1 MKKMI
6 RSLLILAALL
16 AGSSS
21 LLAQPAMKLLVVD
34 LAKVLDTYYK
44 SEEQNAKFRADEQRA
59 QEQLEEM
66 NKQGQQL
73 YEGYKAAVEQA
84 KSPMLTAEA
93 KAAAEADVQKKGE
106 EIRQKQQDIQD
117 FRVNTQRSLQQ
128 RVKTSRDL
136 LLEEIS
142 EKVVGLAKKEGATL
156 VVDKFG
162 PSLLGISN
170 IVYSDPAYDITDKVI
185 AEVNKDRPAP
195 AAPAPAP
202 VAPAAT
208 PETKK

>member
-6 RSLLILAALL
+6 RNVLLLAALL

-34 LAKVLDTYYK
+34 MAKVLDSYYK
-44 SEEQNAKFRADEQRA
+44 SEEQNAKFTQDEQRA
-59 QEQLEEM
+59 QAQFEEM
-66 NKQGQQL
+66 NKQAQQL
-73 YEGYKAAVEQA
+73 FEAYKAKVEET

-93 KAAAEADVQKKGE
+93 KAAAEAEVQKRAE
-106 EIRQKQQDIQD
+106 EIRQKQQEMQD

-128 RVKTSRDL
+128 RIKTSRDL

-142 EKVVGLAKKEGATL
+142 AKVVELAKKQGGTL

-170 IVYSDPAYDITDKVI
+170 VIYSDPAYDITEQVI
-185 AEVNKDRPAP
+185 TEVNKDRP
-195 AAPAPAP
+195 PAP
-202 VAPAAT
+202 APAAT
-208 PETKK
+208 PEAKK